1 MIWQGYVAD
10 SRDRYNNGSV
20 LVAALSPAFTILHTL
35 TTTSIAP
42 SAIVSLAWH
51 ASSSKQKSD
60 MLAVQTR
67 DGDLRV
73 WSVPKSLLDGDESA
87 RVVRVL
93 KRVDGNGR
101 GTNWLG
107 WSRNGRIVQYS
118 GGYVASPP
126 PQQHGKE

>member
-1 MIWQGYVAD
+1 
-10 SRDRYNNGSV
+10 
-20 LVAALSPAFTILHTL
+20 
-35 TTTSIAP
+35 
-42 SAIVSLAWH
+42 
-51 ASSSKQKSD
+51 

-73 WSVPKSLLDGDESA
+73 WSVPKSIEGDESA

-101 GTNWLG
+101 GINWLG

-118 GGYVASPP
+118 AG
-126 PQQHGKE
+126 

>member
-1 MIWQGYVAD
+1 MRHD
-10 SRDRYNNGSV
+10 SYDNGSI
-20 LVAALSPAFTILHTL
+20 LVAALTPSFTILHTL
-35 TTTSIAP
+35 TTTSLSPSPIAG
-42 SAIVSLAWH
+42 LAWH

-73 WSVPKSLLDGDESA
+73 WSVPKSIESDDSA

-93 KRVDGNGR
+93 KRQDCNRRGN
-101 GTNWLG
+101 NWLG

-118 GGYVASPP
+118 EG
-126 PQQHGKE
+126 

>member
-1 MIWQGYVAD
+1 MLI
-10 SRDRYNNGSV
+10 
-20 LVAALSPAFTILHTL
+20 AALSPSFTILHTL
-35 TTTSIAP
+35 TTTSVAP

-73 WSVPKSLLDGDESA
+73 WSVPKTLLDGDESA

-93 KRVDGNGR
+93 RRVDGNGR
-101 GTNWLG
+101 GINWLG

-118 GGYVASPP
+118 GGYGSLSPRP
-126 PQQHGKE
+126 ETGAD